1 MSNLDQ
7 TISKLKAYVG
17 EDSEEKVL
25 MEKFKEFDPIFGK
38 MRKEFPKFSQKE
50 YVVINLD
57 DDKYIKIEGA
67 QLRLFINKQKNII
80 VVEKHHGSD
89 MTKLEEIVLQ
99 DNELYC
105 TGRGAKFTEDILNDF
120 ISETFIEILG

>member
-17 EDSEEKVL
+17 EDGEEKVL
-25 MEKFKEFDPIFGK
+25 MEKFKELDPIFGK
-38 MRKEFPKFSQKE
+38 MRNEFPKSSKKE
-50 YVVINLD
+50 YIVINLN
-57 DDKYIKIEGA
+57 DDKYIKIEGT

-80 VVEKHHGSD
+80 VVEKHHGGNV
-89 MTKLEEIVLQ
+89 TILEEIVLQ

-105 TGRGAKFTEDILNDF
+105 TGRGEKFTNDILNDF
-120 ISETFIEILG
+120 MSETFVEILG

>member
-25 MEKFKEFDPIFGK
+25 MEKFKELDSIFGK
-38 MRKEFPKFSQKE
+38 MRKEFPKSSQKE

-57 DDKYIKIEGA
+57 DDKYIKIEGT

-80 VVEKHHGSD
+80 DVEKHHGSD
-89 MTKLEEIVLQ
+89 VTKLEEIVLQ

-120 ISETFIEILG
+120 ISEAFIEILG